1 MHLGQQF
8 TFKREGI
15 PAYNASWMPSR
26 LELSVAGPQDTLR
39 IGLAQVD
46 ADLGDIAANV
56 ARARSVIGEARE
68 TVDLLLFPELT
79 LTGYTVGNRF
89 HELALRVDAPLFRE
103 LIESTANITVAI
115 GFVEETDDFHFYNS
129 LALIRD
135 RRLVHT
141 HRKIYLPNYGVFEER
156 KFFSAGCNFDTFD
169 LGRFR
174 LAPFICGDAWNPA
187 SVHLAAA
194 DQTHILLIAAC
205 SPEGALG
212 SRLSTKENW
221 KRLTRFYAA
230 IFGCYVVFANRTG
243 SEGPLTFWGESEII
257 DPFGQVVAASNGR
270 AEETICGEASLRHM
284 REARTVLHTLR
295 DDDFNF
301 LRRRLEGIMARH
313 YL

>member
-1 MHLGQQF
+1 M
-8 TFKREGI
+8 TE
-15 PAYNASWMPSR
+15 SR
-26 LELSVAGPQDTLR
+26 DSLR

-56 ARARSVIGEARE
+56 ARARRAIDASRGN
-68 TVDLLLFPELT
+68 VDLLVFPELA
-79 LTGYTVGNRF
+79 LTGYTVGDRF
-89 HELALRVDAPLFRE
+89 HELALRIDAPLFEE
-103 LIESTANITVAI
+103 LVDATADIMIAI
-115 GFVEETDDFHFYNS
+115 GFVEETDAFQFFNS
-129 LALIRD
+129 LAFIRN

-156 KFFSAGCNFDTFD
+156 KFFSTGRNFDPCD

-194 DQTHILLIAAC
+194 DQAHVLLIAAC

-221 KRLTRFYAA
+221 KRLNRFYAS
-230 IFGCYVVFANRTG
+230 IFGCYVVFANRGG

-257 DPFGQVVAASNGR
+257 DPFGQVVAAASG
-270 AEETICGEASLRHM
+270 AGEEMVYGEASLRTL

-295 DDDFNF
+295 DDDWSFF
-301 LRRRLEGIMARH
+301 QRRLDKIMARH

>member
-1 MHLGQQF
+1 
-8 TFKREGI
+8 
-15 PAYNASWMPSR
+15 MPSR
-26 LELSVAGPQDTLR
+26 QRAPTAQPEHTLR
-39 IGLAQVD
+39 VGLAQVD

-56 ARARSVIGEARE
+56 ARARQAIDAARG
-68 TVDLLLFPELT
+68 TVDLLVFPELA

-89 HELALRVDAPLFRE
+89 HELALRTDAPLFRE
-103 LIESTANITVAI
+103 LVESTAEIAVAI

-129 LALIRD
+129 LALIRN
-135 RRLVHT
+135 RRVVHT

-156 KFFSAGCNFDTFD
+156 KFFSAGRNFDTVD

-194 DQTHILLIAAC
+194 DQAHVLLIAAC
-205 SPEGALG
+205 SPDGALG
-212 SRLSTKENW
+212 SRLSTRENW
-221 KRLTRFYAA
+221 KRLNRFYAA
-230 IFGCYVVFANRTG
+230 IFGCYVVFVNRTG

-257 DPFGQVVAASNGR
+257 DPFGQVVAASSGS
-270 AEETICGEASLRHM
+270 AEETIRGEASLRQI

-295 DDDFNF
+295 DDDLSF
-301 LRRRLEGIMARH
+301 LRRRLEKIIDRH